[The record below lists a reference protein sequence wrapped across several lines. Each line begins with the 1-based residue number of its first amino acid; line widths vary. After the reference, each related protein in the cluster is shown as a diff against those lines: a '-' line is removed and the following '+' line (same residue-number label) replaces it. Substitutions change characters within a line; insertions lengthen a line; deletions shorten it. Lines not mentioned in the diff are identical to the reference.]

1 MSHANFTEI
10 VPQLHHA
17 DEETAR
23 QLVEVVASGV
33 GEDEANVFA
42 DTGWFALEHTRTP
55 TTNDLAMLQQNL
67 GDAGALV
74 CIIPHLVGRIL
85 VCNPLTL
92 SFCRT
97 HHLTG
102 IWLRTLPW
110 YRNSHSNQATGREPQ

>member
-42 DTGWFALEHTRTP
+42 DTGWFALEYTRTP
-55 TTNDLAMLQQNL
+55 TTNDLAMLQQNV

-74 CIIPHLVGRIL
+74 RIVHHLVSRIL
-85 VCNPLTL
+85 AYIPLTL

-97 HHLTG
+97 HRLIGTRL
-102 IWLRTLPW
+102 WTLPW
-110 YRNSHSNQATGREPQ
+110 YRNSHSNQATEREPQ